1 MTKSSSLIL
10 DSDSVNKKLDR
21 ITHQIIEENYN
32 EKELFIIGVSK
43 KGFLLARKISLLLNS
58 INQSIKIELIELLI
72 DKTNPLSNPIELKP
86 SISLDNKKV
95 ILIDDVLNS
104 GKTLIHAASHVL
116 SQNVSKMNT
125 IVLVDRRH
133 RMFPIKADWVGLTL
147 STTIQERIRVNFEN
161 EQILVYLE

>member
-1 MTKSSSLIL
+1 MLGSRFP
-10 DSDSVNKKLDR
+10 R

-86 SISLDNKKV
+86 SISLDNKKSYF
-95 ILIDDVLNS
+95 N
-104 GKTLIHAASHVL
+104 
-116 SQNVSKMNT
+116 
-125 IVLVDRRH
+125 
-133 RMFPIKADWVGLTL
+133 
-147 STTIQERIRVNFEN
+147 
-161 EQILVYLE
+161 